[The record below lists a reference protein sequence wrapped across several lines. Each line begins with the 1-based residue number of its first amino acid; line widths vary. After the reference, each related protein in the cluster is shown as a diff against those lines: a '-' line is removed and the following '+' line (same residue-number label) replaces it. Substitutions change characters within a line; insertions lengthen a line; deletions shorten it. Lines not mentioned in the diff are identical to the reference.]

1 MSNPKYTYN
10 TRLILAGI
18 LLWELLFWAL
28 FGVVLWMMDA
38 FSTTAGSGQLAFKDE
53 SKLDYLWVLLPLIA
67 SFLWFITWKNKRLD
81 QLGDARILA
90 LIVQPIDSS
99 RVFFRFFLFRNA
111 VALLIIAM
119 AQPVFGNKK
128 VSGTLETMELVLAID
143 VSTSM
148 NTKDIDS
155 ETSRLDV
162 VKRAMNQLVNTLHG
176 EKIGIS
182 IFAGGS
188 YLQLPLTAD
197 YEAAKMYIHEIE
209 TDMVSNQGTNVAA
222 ALDISSKMFSKEKT
236 SKAILVVTDGEN
248 HEGGL
253 DEPVAFLKENN
264 ITLAVLGIGTAKGG
278 LIPNHPDRPEL
289 GNKTDASGRTI
300 VSRMNPDFI
309 KSLAE
314 QAGGFSV
321 ISESAYPNLE
331 GILDNIKQLK
341 RTKVDG
347 IELDIKENWYQIPLV
362 SGMICLLLFVLPV
375 RFSRAE
381 KR

>member
-1 MSNPKYTYN
+1 MSSLKYTYN
-10 TRLILAGI
+10 TRVILRGI
-18 LLWELLFWAL
+18 FLWELLFWAL
-28 FGVVLWMMDA
+28 FVLVLWLMDA
-38 FSTTAGSGQLAFKDE
+38 FSNTAGSGQLAFKDAD
-53 SKLDYLWVLLPLIA
+53 KLDYLLVLLPVIGG
-67 SFLWFITWKNKRLD
+67 FLWFITWKNKRLN
-81 QLGDARILA
+81 QLGDVRVLS

-111 VALLIIAM
+111 LVFLIIAM

-148 NTKDIDS
+148 NTRDINP
-155 ETSRLDV
+155 ENSRLDV

-182 IFAGGS
+182 IFAGGA

-222 ALDISSKMFSKEKT
+222 ALDISSKMFSKDKT
-236 SKAILVVTDGEN
+236 SKAILVVSDGEN

-253 DEPVAFLKENN
+253 DEPIAFLKEND
-264 ITLAVLGIGTAKGG
+264 ITLAVLGIGTTKGG
-278 LIPNHPDRPEL
+278 LIPNNPDRPEL
-289 GNKTDASGRTI
+289 GHKTDAAGRTI
-300 VSRMNPDFI
+300 VSKMNPDFI
-309 KSLAE
+309 KRLAD

-341 RTKVDG
+341 RTKVEG

-362 SGMICLLLFVLPV
+362 LGMICLLLFVLPIHFG
-375 RFSRAE
+375 R
-381 KR
+381 KKI

>member
-1 MSNPKYTYN
+1 MSSPKYTYN
-10 TRLILAGI
+10 TRSIIGGI

-28 FGVVLWMMDA
+28 FGFVLWMMDA
-38 FSTTAGSGQLAFKDE
+38 FSNTAGSGQLAFKDRE
-53 SKLDYLWVLLPLIA
+53 KLDYLLVLIPVIGA
-67 SFLWFITWKNKRLD
+67 FLWFITWKNKRLL
-81 QLGDARILA
+81 QLGDARVLS
-90 LIVQPIDSS
+90 LVVQPIDSS
-99 RVFFRFFLFRNA
+99 SVFFRFFLFRNA
-111 VALLIIAM
+111 LVFLIIAM
-119 AQPVFGNKK
+119 AQPVFGSKK

-148 NTKDIDS
+148 NTRDIDP
-155 ETSRLDV
+155 ENSRLDV

-176 EKIGIS
+176 EKIGIA
-182 IFAGGS
+182 IFAGGA

-209 TDMVSNQGTNVAA
+209 TNMVSNQGTNVAA
-222 ALDISSKMFSKEKT
+222 ALDISSRMFSKDKT

-253 DEPVAFLKENN
+253 DEPVQFLKENN
-264 ITLAVLGIGTAKGG
+264 ITLAVLGIGTTKGG
-278 LIPNHPDRPEL
+278 LIPNNPDRPEL

-300 VSRMNPDFI
+300 VSKMNPDFI
-309 KSLAE
+309 KRLAE

-331 GILDNIKQLK
+331 GILDNIKQMK
-341 RTKVDG
+341 RTKVED

-362 SGMICLLLFVLPV
+362 LAMICLLLFVLPV
-375 RFSRAE
+375 RFS
-381 KR
+381 KRK

>member
-1 MSNPKYTYN
+1 MSNRKYIYN
-10 TRLILAGI
+10 TRLILGGI
-18 LLWELLFWAL
+18 FLWELLFWAL
-28 FGVVLWMMDA
+28 FWMVLWMMDA
-38 FSTTAGSGQLAFKDE
+38 FSNSAAGQLAFKDE
-53 SKLDYLWVLLPLIA
+53 EKLDYLWVLIPVIGA
-67 SFLWFITWKNKRLD
+67 FLWFVTWKNKRLQ
-81 QLGDARILA
+81 QLGNERILS

-99 RVFFRFFLFRNA
+99 RVFLRFFLFRNA
-111 VALLIIAM
+111 VVFLIIAM

-128 VSGTLETMELVLAID
+128 VSGTLETMELVLALD

-148 NTKDIDS
+148 NTRDIDP
-155 ETSRLDV
+155 ETSRLEV

-176 EKIGIS
+176 EKIGIA

-222 ALDISSKMFSKEKT
+222 ALDISAKMFSKDKT

-253 DEPVAFLKENN
+253 DEPLAVLKENN
-264 ITLAVLGIGTAKGG
+264 ITLAVLGIGTTKGG
-278 LIPNHPDRPEL
+278 LIPNNPDRPEL

-300 VSRMNPDFI
+300 VSKMNPAFI
-309 KSLAE
+309 HDLAR

-321 ISESAYPNLE
+321 ISESPYPNLE

-341 RTKVDG
+341 RTKVEG
-347 IELDIKENWYQIPLV
+347 IELDIKENWYQVPLLL
-362 SGMICLLLFVLPV
+362 GMICLLLFVLPIRLYRV
-375 RFSRAE
+375 
-381 KR
+381 KK